1 MSSKHYA
8 TQINA
13 LMHGGNSVGTF
24 TVPENIELVTFN
36 KPQFD
41 LNVLHVIKIFEVLKK
56 IPPSKRIR
64 SQILISD
71 VSDLYHEYDLKYG
84 SFFNQIKTNNIRM
97 TVYKPNS
104 ENVPNLIHYIHDTT
118 NLKKIIG
125 FYKTNDASITYN
137 KNTKEFI
144 PESGFLYYKFNYF
157 IKSLLQGDIT
167 LDFTTNQLL
176 EHFSMTGD
184 KYFPGKV
191 IRVFLFSCRGD
202 PGQVEIDEDM
212 AEKFLQNISSKT
224 ISPEITA
231 QPLLAE
237 EVLESIVSKRKRN
250 SPKNNSL
257 KLTQKNHKKRH
268 INSPFPTIQQ
278 PTVKS
283 TLSKTQKGKKSKTQK
298 KYTGTKTIKRRP
310 KIFIK

>member
-13 LMHGGNSVGTF
+13 LMHGDDSVGTF
-24 TVPENIELVTFN
+24 TVPHNIELVTFN
-36 KPQFD
+36 KPQFN
-41 LNVLHVIKIFEVLKK
+41 LHVLHVIKIFEVLKK

-64 SQILISD
+64 SEILHSD
-71 VSDLYHEYDLKYG
+71 VLDLYNKYNLEHD
-84 SFFNQIKTNNIRM
+84 SVFNQIKTNNIRM

-125 FYKTNDASITYN
+125 FYKTNDAIITYKKSTN
-137 KNTKEFI
+137 EFI
-144 PESGFLYYKFNYF
+144 PESGFLGYKFNYF
-157 IKSLLQGDIT
+157 IKSLLQGDT
-167 LDFTTNQLL
+167 SLDFTTKQLI
-176 EHFSMTGD
+176 EHFSMTAN

-202 PGQVEIDEDM
+202 LEQVEHDEDM

-257 KLTQKNHKKRH
+257 KLTQKNHKKLH
-268 INSPFPTIQQ
+268 LKSPSPIAQL
-278 PTVKS
+278 

-298 KYTGTKTIKRRP
+298 KYIHTKNSKHKPKHSIK
-310 KIFIK
+310 